1 MIRDKSKQR
10 KIGVMLGYVNYFIK
24 MMTQFIYVP
33 IMLSIL
39 GKNEYGVYQ
48 LVASV
53 ISYLSLLNFGFGGS
67 YLRFFAQCKG
77 DSKKES
83 NLNGTFLLLFS
94 FFATLVFVIGVIIS
108 VNAKTILG
116 SKLSTEEI
124 ELSKILLFVLAVN
137 MAMTFPLSVFSSI
150 ISSREAFV
158 FQKIMELLKNIANPF
173 GMIIV
178 LMLGKGSIGLVC
190 VTTIITIAGGCVDIW
205 YVKNKIGAKFT
216 FNRIEVKLIKEI
228 GVFSFFIFLNS
239 IIDQIN
245 WNVDKYLLG
254 RIVGST
260 AIAIYSVGAQINT
273 IYIQVSDMTASVMAT
288 KVNILVASE
297 ANPIKKLDELFL
309 KVGRYQSY
317 VILAIVMGFFV
328 LGRDFIFLWAGREY
342 CDAYWITLLLIAP
355 AAVPLM
361 QSLGV
366 EIQRALN
373 KHRVRSIVYVGLSI
387 INIFVSIP
395 LIWKMGGI
403 GAALGTTISLII
415 GNGII
420 MNIIYYKY
428 IGLDVIGFWKKIFPI
443 IFTAFVPTIIILIIN
458 RVWCTIS
465 WGSLI
470 AKGVVF
476 VSVYLISEFILAMN
490 DEEKNVI
497 YKICKIRI
505 KGNK

>member
-1 MIRDKSKQR
+1 M
-10 KIGVMLGYVNYFIK
+10 
-24 MMTQFIYVP
+24 
-33 IMLSIL
+33 
-39 GKNEYGVYQ
+39 
-48 LVASV
+48 
-53 ISYLSLLNFGFGGS
+53 
-67 YLRFFAQCKG
+67 
-77 DSKKES
+77 
-83 NLNGTFLLLFS
+83 
-94 FFATLVFVIGVIIS
+94 
-108 VNAKTILG
+108 
-116 SKLSTEEI
+116 
-124 ELSKILLFVLAVN
+124 
-137 MAMTFPLSVFSSI
+137 
-150 ISSREAFV
+150 
-158 FQKIMELLKNIANPF
+158 
-173 GMIIV
+173 
-178 LMLGKGSIGLVC
+178 
-190 VTTIITIAGGCVDIW
+190 
-205 YVKNKIGAKFT
+205 
-216 FNRIEVKLIKEI
+216 IKEI